1 MNKRCFE
8 SVDAALASLPRELE
22 PARELWPGIAA
33 GMRRSAPD
41 TTARWSMALAASLA
55 LVSLVGALSWSI
67 LRERGGGTLSAPPAA
82 ALPGFNAQVLFEPPQ
97 SKDYVAAHAEL
108 QKLFEA
114 RLQLLAPATQVE
126 VRADLETIRKANADI
141 RAALTRDPASPLLL
155 QLMRN
160 TWQQEINLYTSVSQT
175 TQPMLTRSTRS

>member
-1 MNKRCFE
+1 MNTRRFE

-22 PARELWPGIAA
+22 PTRELWPGIAA

-41 TTARWSMALAASLA
+41 TTARWPMALAASLA

-67 LRERGGGTLSAPPAA
+67 LRERGGRTLSALPA
-82 ALPGFNAQVLFEPPQ
+82 FNAQVLFEPPQ
-97 SKDYVAAHAEL
+97 SKDYVAARAEL
-108 QKLFEA
+108 QTLFEA

-126 VRADLETIRKANADI
+126 VRADLETLRKANADI
-141 RAALTRDPASPLLL
+141 RAALARDPASPLLL

-160 TWQQEINLYTSVSQT
+160 TWQQEINLYTSVSRT